1 MRELNTRLFSACL
14 STDKM
19 AAGRSRF
26 ASLNDE
32 EFDDLLNRK
41 DSENTP
47 KATKKAVTVFRE
59 YLSAKNRPED
69 FENFEKDELGNVLS
83 RFYVEARRSD
93 GNHYKTSSL
102 NGVRAG
108 LNRHLKQNYYLG
120 SGTIDIIRDK
130 DFVAANM
137 AFRAA
142 IVELRKIG
150 KGDVQHH
157 QAIDENDI
165 AKLYRSGVFDQ
176 NSPTGLQLKVWFELM
191 LYICRRGRENLRE
204 LKKDHF
210 VVATDSD
217 GRQYVTQAVDE
228 LTKKTREDNQSS
240 RTDAGRMYETSTDQ
254 CPVRSFIK
262 YKSKL
267 HPECETLFQTPKSAI
282 PSDVDSPWY
291 KKMPV
296 GKHTLGNF
304 MSLISKQAQLSRPYT
319 NHCIRATCISILDSM
334 GFSARD
340 ICQISGHANEGS
352 LSSYIGKAND
362 GRKQEL
368 SGAISHSIGLQ
379 PLLALPRA
387 TDSNISNTEV
397 LASEHQRMTL
407 LLILMLLTRIW
418 I

>member
-1 MRELNTRLFSACL
+1 
-14 STDKM
+14 
-19 AAGRSRF
+19 
-26 ASLNDE
+26 
-32 EFDDLLNRK
+32 
-41 DSENTP
+41 
-47 KATKKAVTVFRE
+47 
-59 YLSAKNRPED
+59 
-69 FENFEKDELGNVLS
+69 
-83 RFYVEARRSD
+83 
-93 GNHYKTSSL
+93 
-102 NGVRAG
+102 
-108 LNRHLKQNYYLG
+108 
-120 SGTIDIIRDK
+120 
-130 DFVAANM
+130 M

-142 IVELRKIG
+142 IVELKKIG
-150 KGDVQHH
+150 KDDVQHH
-157 QAIDENDI
+157 QAIEENDI

-176 NSPTGLQLKVWFELM
+176 NSSTGLQLKVWFELM

-240 RTDAGRMYETSTDQ
+240 RTDTGRMYETSTDQ
-254 CPVRSFIK
+254 CPVRSFMK

-267 HPECETLFQTPKSAI
+267 NPECETLFQTPKSAI

-352 LSSYIGKAND
+352 LSSYIGKADD

-368 SGAISHSIGLQ
+368 SDAISHSIGLQ

-397 LASEHQRMTL
+397 LASAVSKALENDTSLNFDVANKDMDLEMSSSQLAFLEEIIEQDVVSANDTNNESSLSVDAALPGKTVSTVPAQKLAQL
-407 LLILMLLTRIW
+407 LQAAQHVV
-418 I
+418 

>member
-1 MRELNTRLFSACL
+1 
-14 STDKM
+14 
-19 AAGRSRF
+19 
-26 ASLNDE
+26 
-32 EFDDLLNRK
+32 
-41 DSENTP
+41 
-47 KATKKAVTVFRE
+47 
-59 YLSAKNRPED
+59 
-69 FENFEKDELGNVLS
+69 
-83 RFYVEARRSD
+83 
-93 GNHYKTSSL
+93 
-102 NGVRAG
+102 
-108 LNRHLKQNYYLG
+108 
-120 SGTIDIIRDK
+120 
-130 DFVAANM
+130 
-137 AFRAA
+137 
-142 IVELRKIG
+142 
-150 KGDVQHH
+150 
-157 QAIDENDI
+157 
-165 AKLYRSGVFDQ
+165 
-176 NSPTGLQLKVWFELM
+176 M
-191 LYICRRGRENLRE
+191 LYICRRGREYLRE

-254 CPVRSFIK
+254 CPVRSFMK

-267 HPECETLFQTPKSAI
+267 NPECETLFQTPKSAI

-319 NHCIRATCISILDSM
+319 TLQALYVGSTLKFSLEQRHDVISTTFQRFSNVRCPLGNHCIRATCISILDLM

-368 SGAISHSIGLQ
+368 SDAISHSIGLQ
-379 PLLALPRA
+379 PLQALPRA

-397 LASEHQRMTL
+397 LASAVSKAPENDTSLNFDVANQDMDLEMSSSQLAFLEEIIEQDVVSANDTNNENSLSVDAALPGKTVSTVTVPAQNTGAVITSSTTRRTMQIQSLQQQSPFSLHNCNVTINYNNYIEH
-407 LLILMLLTRIW
+407 
-418 I
+418 